1 MGSKQSDNLPR
12 DRQAASP
19 SSGDQ
24 PTVSE
29 QECEALHP
37 LVEPTPTNRAPEPI
51 SVVGIGLHLPRQRQ
65 RPRGTVERFGSRPE
79 NWRGLYYIYVIENGI
94 EKRLQRRPV
103 LGPTASMS
111 KRSAEDKLVKII
123 DRELALPPEL
133 PRKVTFRDLWERYRS
148 LKSGIWSRAN
158 EGPLQSMFKKHVLP
172 AIGDWELTE
181 LTPDPLQRL
190 LNQVAARGYRK
201 SMVQHIRTYVRAA
214 LEYAVDE
221 GILGRNPARNLEF
234 PKTTKSRARFYSL
247 DEVRAFLAVSTG
259 RENLVF
265 RILLFCGLRPAELL
279 ALRIEDVEAG
289 RLRIDEAVKEKEKGQ
304 NRIGETKTE
313 SSDAWV
319 SVPPDLARDLHAWV
333 AKHPHKDNPKAFLF
347 PTETGTA
354 YRVGNFLK
362 RVMKPIAKAAGIAD
376 FDFRAMRSTASTL
389 FQVHGTVKETQGQM
403 RHADPSTTLRY
414 YVKVIPENQHRAVA
428 DFERSV
434 MKQGGK
440 RRSKAKPGGLLMKG

>member
-1 MGSKQSDNLPR
+1 VDFTTS
-12 DRQAASP
+12 
-19 SSGDQ
+19 
-24 PTVSE
+24 
-29 QECEALHP
+29 
-37 LVEPTPTNRAPEPI
+37 TPIEKG
-51 SVVGIGLHLPRQRQ
+51 V
-65 RPRGTVERFGSRPE
+65 
-79 NWRGLYYIYVIENGI
+79 ENGFNAG
-94 EKRLQRRPV
+94 RSWAPPRRC
-103 LGPTASMS
+103 
-111 KRSAEDKLVKII
+111 RSAPQRTSWSKSLTGSWHC
-123 DRELALPPEL
+123 LPNC
-133 PRKVTFRDLWERYRS
+133 RVRSRSRDLWERYRS

-158 EGPLQSMFKKHVLP
+158 EGPLQ
-172 AIGDWELTE
+172 TE

-190 LNQVAARGYRK
+190 LNQIASRGYRK

-221 GILGRNPARNLEF
+221 GILGRNPARNLEL

-247 DEVRAFLAVSTG
+247 EEVRGFLTVSTG

-319 SVPPDLARDLHAWV
+319 SVPPDLARDLRAWV

-376 FDFRAMRSTASTL
+376 FDFGAMRSTASTL

-414 YVKVIPENQHRAVA
+414 YVKVIPENQHKAVA

-434 MKQGGK
+434 MQKSGK
-440 RRSKAKPGGLLMKG
+440 RRSKAKPGGLLMKDFWRVTSLNH